1 MLREML
7 AALALVACQRSTT
20 FEQLPP
26 PDRPPSLTVLPK
38 PPPPPPPPKSEAI
51 GPPPALAALLA
62 SHAACRV
69 WIDTVELA
77 RARADALIDRLG
89 RWDSWMNGI
98 YGCVSEPTH
107 VRITCGEGTV
117 TFETSCGNV
126 TLAGEQRG
134 WSEAMSA
141 SFRQLR

>member
-1 MLREML
+1 VRCWLIL
-7 AALALVACQRSTT
+7 AIALVACQRTET

-51 GPPPALAALLA
+51 GPPPALAALFA
-62 SHAACRV
+62 SHAACRM
-69 WIDTVELA
+69 WIDSVELA
-77 RARADALIDRLG
+77 RDRANALIDRLG

-98 YGCVSEPTH
+98 YGCVSEPSH
-107 VRITCGEGTV
+107 VRIACGDGTV

-126 TLAGEQRG
+126 TVAGMQRG
-134 WSEAMSA
+134 WSPEMSA
-141 SFRQLR
+141 AFQRLR